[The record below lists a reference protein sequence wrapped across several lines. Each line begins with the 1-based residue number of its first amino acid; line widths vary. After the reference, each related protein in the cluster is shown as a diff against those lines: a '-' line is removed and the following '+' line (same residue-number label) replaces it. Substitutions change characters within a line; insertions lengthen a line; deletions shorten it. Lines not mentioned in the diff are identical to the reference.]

1 MPSVVAYDTE
11 ERDGVR
17 VPARIRRFATVR
29 KQQNSAE
36 TMLYLLIVVM
46 TAVPAFLAGYA
57 AFACMPGAPAWLP
70 AACGAVLFLAVGG
83 LLMRSYARTLA
94 DLYAYCFDG
103 SDASFNRAYSKAWFL
118 HGFDMGENLD
128 A

>member
-70 AACGAVLFLAVGG
+70 AACRAVLNFAALC
-83 LLMRSYARTLA
+83 LLMRSYARALA
-94 DLYAYCFDG
+94 DLYTYFYDR
-103 SDASFNRAYSKAWFL
+103 SDASINPAYANAWIQ
-118 HGFDMGENLD
+118 HGFDIGEHLD